1 MHAYRTRTF
10 TRWMRHSSLTD
21 DDLLDAVDE
30 MARGLVDAYLGG
42 RILKKRIAIP
52 GRGKSGG
59 VRTIVAGGQSD
70 RWFFIYGFNKNERD
84 NVDSQE
90 LAALQKV
97 ADRLL
102 NLNQSG
108 LAAALAAGELMEVS
122 HGVDGS

>member
-1 MHAYRTRTF
+1 
-10 TRWMRHSSLTD
+10 MRHSLLTD

-30 MARGLVDAYLGG
+30 MARGLIDAYLGG

-59 VRTIVAGGQSD
+59 ARTIVAGGQGD
-70 RWFFIYGFNKNERD
+70 RWFFLYGFNKNERD

-90 LAALQKV
+90 LQALQKV

-102 NLNQSG
+102 NLNQLE
-108 LAAALAAGELMEVS
+108 LAVALAAGEFVEIR
-122 HGVDGS
+122 HGVDES